1 MVMKFTFQSVFG
13 NSGQNPRHA
22 RARGHDESLELY
34 SILRSDWPTS
44 KQKVLCHG
52 HRFAAQVHRH
62 YFSEGEKRQLEIH
75 LLFAGYSTCHMT
87 YPTQCHNCYRV

>member
-22 RARGHDESLELY
+22 RARGRDESLELY

-75 LLFAGYSTCHMT
+75 LLFAGYSTLLDKNM
-87 YPTQCHNCYRV
+87 